1 MSGDLPLPSDET
13 LLGYILGGLSDEEN
27 AEIEALLIGN
37 PSLQQRL
44 RDLRSLL
51 EPLAEEQRAEEQL
64 AEESQDQAISPSD
77 NLSDSLSDNL
87 SDNVSE
93 GQPETLDLPPAG
105 LIEQTLRAIQQQS
118 NGPSP
123 TQAFALSQQFHSA
136 ESQSTRVAWLDS
148 LVALAAGI
156 VVLSFL
162 LPGILRWRES
172 ARQHECAENLRHLGS
187 ALISF
192 AQFQPTHRL
201 PAIEPQ
207 GPLSFAG
214 VYAIRLQDKELLDTK
229 RWLQCPGEPSSPWLA
244 NIPTSQQYLQAPESK
259 RYVWRM
265 LAGGDYSYHMGSF
278 VEDKYQ
284 APSIESSAR
293 VAWIGD
299 RWPAELHSE
308 LNDEDFE
315 LHGNRGL
322 NVLYNDGS
330 VQWLKLPKLQ
340 KLASIDH
347 PYLNHHLKV
356 APGIGEADACLGPS
370 HLLPA
375 IGATRPPR

>member
-27 AEIEALLIGN
+27 ADIEALLLGN

-51 EPLAEEQRAEEQL
+51 EPLAEEFLGEERL
-64 AEESQDQAISPSD
+64 VEESPAKAISPPDSPSD
-77 NLSDSLSDNL
+77 NPSG
-87 SDNVSE
+87 

-105 LIEQTLRAIQQQS
+105 LIEQTLWAIEQQS
-118 NGPSP
+118 KSPSP
-123 TQAFALSQQFHSA
+123 TRAFALSQQFHSA

-265 LAGGDYSYHMGSF
+265 LAGGDYSYHMGSI

-299 RWPAELHSE
+299 RWPAELHTE
-308 LNDEDFE
+308 PNDEDFE

-375 IGATRPPR
+375 IGATRPSR

>member
-13 LLGYILGGLSDEEN
+13 LLGYILGGLSDQEN

-64 AEESQDQAISPSD
+64 AEESQEQAINPSD
-77 NLSDSLSDNL
+77 SLSDSLSDNL
-87 SDNVSE
+87 SG

-118 NGPSP
+118 NSPSP

-265 LAGGDYSYHMGSF
+265 LAGGDYSYHMGSI

-299 RWPAELHSE
+299 RWPAELHTE
-308 LNDEDFE
+308 PNDEDFE

-322 NVLYNDGS
+322 NVLYYDGS

>member
-27 AEIEALLIGN
+27 ADIEALLFGN

-51 EPLAEEQRAEEQL
+51 EPLAEEFL
-64 AEESQDQAISPSD
+64 AEERLTEESPDKAISPP
-77 NLSDSLSDNL
+77 DSP
-87 SDNVSE
+87 SE
-93 GQPETLDLPPAG
+93 GQSETIDLPPAG
-105 LIEQTLRAIQQQS
+105 LIEQTLWAIEQQS
-118 NGPSP
+118 NSPSP
-123 TQAFALSQQFHSA
+123 TRAFALSQQFHSA

-148 LVALAAGI
+148 LVALVAGI
-156 VVLSFL
+156 IVLSFL

-265 LAGGDYSYHMGSF
+265 LAGGDYSYHMGSI

-284 APSIESSAR
+284 APSLESSAR

-299 RWPAELHSE
+299 RWPAELHTE
-308 LNDEDFE
+308 PNDEDFE

-375 IGATRPPR
+375 IGATRPSR

>member
-27 AEIEALLIGN
+27 ADIEALLLGN

-51 EPLAEEQRAEEQL
+51 EPLAEEFL
-64 AEESQDQAISPSD
+64 AEERLVEESPDKAISPPDSPSD
-77 NLSDSLSDNL
+77 NPWG
-87 SDNVSE
+87 

-105 LIEQTLRAIQQQS
+105 LIEQTLWAIEQQS
-118 NGPSP
+118 KSPSP
-123 TQAFALSQQFHSA
+123 TRAFALSQQFHSA

-265 LAGGDYSYHMGSF
+265 LAGGDYSYHMGSI

-299 RWPAELHSE
+299 RWPAELHTE
-308 LNDEDFE
+308 PNDEDFE

-375 IGATRPPR
+375 IGATRPYR

>member
-27 AEIEALLIGN
+27 AEIEALLLGN

-51 EPLAEEQRAEEQL
+51 EPLAEEFLAEERL
-64 AEESQDQAISPSD
+64 AEESPDKAISPSD
-77 NLSDSLSDNL
+77 IT
-87 SDNVSE
+87 SE

-105 LIEQTLRAIQQQS
+105 LIEQTLWAIEQQS
-118 NGPSP
+118 KSPSP
-123 TQAFALSQQFHSA
+123 TRAFALSQQFHSA

-265 LAGGDYSYHMGSF
+265 LAGGDYSYHMGSI

-299 RWPAELHSE
+299 RWPAELHTE
-308 LNDEDFE
+308 PNDEDFE

-375 IGATRPPR
+375 IGATRPSR

>member
-27 AEIEALLIGN
+27 ADIEALLLGN

-51 EPLAEEQRAEEQL
+51 EPLAEEFL
-64 AEESQDQAISPSD
+64 AEERLAEETPDKAISPP
-77 NLSDSLSDNL
+77 DSLSDNP
-87 SDNVSE
+87 SG
-93 GQPETLDLPPAG
+93 GQHETLDLPPAG
-105 LIEQTLRAIQQQS
+105 LIEQTLWAIEQQS
-118 NGPSP
+118 KSPSP
-123 TQAFALSQQFHSA
+123 TRAFALSQQFHSG

-148 LVALAAGI
+148 LVALVAGI

-265 LAGGDYSYHMGSF
+265 LAGGDYSYHMGSI

-299 RWPAELHSE
+299 RWPAELHTE
-308 LNDEDFE
+308 PNDEDFE

-347 PYLNHHLKV
+347 PYLNHQLKV

-375 IGATRPPR
+375 IGATRPSR

>member
-27 AEIEALLIGN
+27 ADIEALLIGN

-51 EPLAEEQRAEEQL
+51 EPLAEEQLAEEQR
-64 AEESQDQAISPSD
+64 AEESQDQAINP
-77 NLSDSLSDNL
+77 SDSLSNNL
-87 SDNVSE
+87 S
-93 GQPETLDLPPAG
+93 GAQPETLDLPPAG

-123 TQAFALSQQFHSA
+123 TRAFALSQQFHSA

-172 ARQHECAENLRHLGS
+172 ARQHECVENLRHLGS

-265 LAGGDYSYHMGSF
+265 LAGGDYSYHMGSI